1 MKTNQYIY
9 LPLVGDLKYKF
20 GFVDVLGKI
29 NSHDRTEVDLS
40 PTHTHVNE
48 EAFHANSSPT
58 APGQS
63 K

>member
-1 MKTNQYIY
+1 MHNYF
-9 LPLVGDLKYKF
+9 LLLKYKF

-40 PTHTHVNE
+40 PTHTHVNA
-48 EAFHANSSPT
+48 EAFHANNSPT